1 MTLRQPPHNLQAE
14 MAVLGSALIADEAA
28 RWAVGNLEAKH
39 FYREEHGFVLQ
50 AIRWLLTDEQ
60 PVDLVSVCG
69 YLKKLGH
76 LGDCGG
82 PDAILAMQNSVAIAA
97 HFEHYGREVLRYYYD
112 REMMNIGLRLSD
124 LADSDDLDSRDK
136 LLQSLYDTAKSRD
149 GLSGKTGMTMNEALH
164 ASIDD
169 MEKGPADLVRTGII
183 QIDKIIGGIA
193 PGDLFV
199 IGARPG
205 MGKTIMCLTFAM
217 NMARDGKKVAFFS
230 GEMEAAQLVKRAI
243 SSRSGVPHWKLRE
256 HRFQGNDMRLVLNA
270 ADQLKGLPLVFC
282 DKPSPSL
289 RDINS
294 FSDANKADI
303 VVIDYLTRCSL
314 PHAESFRLSVNAF
327 VKATKNMTRET
338 GRRTI
343 LAAQINRAS
352 DKTPDK
358 MPTLSDLSESGA
370 IEQESDFVGLLYQ
383 ETAEKNKDDSALQF
397 IIAKGRGTGT
407 GIATLPWH
415 KPTLRIGQENTC
427 EQSQFDGR
435 LKAANDVGGE

>member
-1 MTLRQPPHNLQAE
+1 MIHQPPYNLDAE
-14 MAVLGSALIADEAA
+14 RAVLGSAMISDEAA
-28 RWAVGNLEAKH
+28 RWLIGNLDSKH
-39 FYREEHGFVLQ
+39 FYREEHGFILQ

-60 PVDLVSVCG
+60 PVDLVSVCI
-69 YLKKLGH
+69 YLKKLNH
-76 LGDCGG
+76 LGDVGG
-82 PDAILAMQNSVAIAA
+82 QEAVLDIQNSVAVAS
-97 HFEHYGREVLRYYYD
+97 HFAYYGKEVLTAYHD
-112 REMMNIGLRLSD
+112 REMMKLALMLSD
-124 LADSDDLDSRDK
+124 PKDIDNQDSRDK

-149 GLSGKTGMTMNEALH
+149 GLSGKVGMTMKDALH
-164 ASIDD
+164 ASIDE
-169 MEKGPADLVRTGII
+169 MEKGPADLVKTGVM

-193 PGDLFV
+193 PGDLFIV
-199 IGARPG
+199 GARPG
-205 MGKTIMCLTFAM
+205 MGKTIMCLTFAI
-217 NMARDGKKVAFFS
+217 NMAREGKKVAFFS
-230 GEMEAAQLVKRAI
+230 GEMSAAQIVKRAI

-256 HRFQGNDMRLVLNA
+256 HRFQGNDMNLVLEA
-270 ADQLKGLPLVFC
+270 ASSLSGLPLVFC

-327 VKATKNMTRET
+327 VKAVKNMTRDT

-343 LAAQINRAS
+343 LAAQINRAN

-358 MPTLSDLSESGA
+358 RPTLSDLSESGA

-383 ETAEKNKDDSALQF
+383 ETAEKNKDESALEF

-407 GIATLPWH
+407 GIAVLPWH
-415 KPTLRIGQENTC
+415 KPTLRIGSEYTC
-427 EQSQFDGR
+427 EQAQFDGR
-435 LKAANDVGGE
+435 LKAANDVGEE